1 MCTWWNWSCSSSKR
15 FAVLFWCYRTW
26 IVRGLLPHYILTY
39 LLTNTMV
46 AFHPLS
52 CLFTCVC
59 VCSIF
64 YCVTWHNNCIT
75 STRRLTTTTTINQ
88 QQLQHRIIHRH
99 GECRRHHCC
108 TNITLLQCKA
118 TRIGTTLTCWI
129 TTMTILLIVI
139 ILLIVRVLRAN
150 SLAICRDAS
159 AVRCAATTFTI
170 ASIWRMRPTAPVR
183 LPILLFS

>member
-1 MCTWWNWSCSSSKR
+1 MDAVQLIKWNVHLMELKLLIIEAIQSYR
-15 FAVLFWCYRTW
+15 GVIELELYLVCY
-26 IVRGLLPHYILTY
+26 LLTY

-46 AFHPLS
+46 AFNPLS

-64 YCVTWHNNCIT
+64 YCVMWHNNCIT
-75 STRRLTTTTTINQ
+75 STRRLTTTTTTTTNQ
-88 QQLQHRIIHRH
+88 QQLQHRIIYRH

-129 TTMTILLIVI
+129 TTMTILLIII
-139 ILLIVRVLRAN
+139 ILLWCNECTWTA
-150 SLAICRDAS
+150 ADAS
-159 AVRCAATTFTI
+159 TSLWTTKW
-170 ASIWRMRPTAPVR
+170 AEEEEEEE
-183 LPILLFS
+183 